1 MMNKRSY
8 TILLAATL
16 LASMIVLPAQA
27 GNNNPNKWLGSPAY
41 VLNILGKKADW
52 SANGDFSNP
61 DRHTMFV
68 PMGSEESTAEVRLWI
83 SQAPKGS
90 DSPFMVLDGN
100 AFDDGDLS
108 LQMADGYYEVYAVA
122 LGKPVK
128 ESSYITGTVADP
140 NDGSALMFLG
150 GVNAAELKPHG
161 KQPVWEEYSN
171 LFYIT
176 EAQMAAY
183 LEAMGFDPVRAADL
197 AAQIM
202 AFFSPDYT
210 EIAYYDAE
218 GNPVYGIWIY
228 DFYEFIAN
236 YLQYLMV
243 DGDPDISN
251 VLDGEYYWNLKNN
264 GIRHIQ
270 IRFYKVK
277 PRDWVYLPLE

>member
-1 MMNKRSY
+1 MLIS
-8 TILLAATL
+8 ILMLSSATY
-16 LASMIVLPAQA
+16 LPTVRA
-27 GNNNPNKWLGSPAY
+27 GNNNPNKWLGSPSY
-41 VLNILGKKADW
+41 VLNVLGKKADW

-61 DRHTMFV
+61 ERHTMFV
-68 PMGSEESTAEVRLWI
+68 PMGSGESSAQVNLWI

-90 DSPFMVLDGN
+90 DSPFMVHDGN
-100 AFDDGDLS
+100 AFGDGQLS
-108 LQMADGYYEVYAVA
+108 LQMADGYFEVYAVA
-122 LGKPVK
+122 LGKPVST
-128 ESSYITGTVADP
+128 SSYITGTVVDP

-183 LEAMGFDPVRAADL
+183 LEAMGFDPARAADL

-202 AFFSPDYT
+202 GFFSDYQWVAF
-210 EIAYYDAE
+210 IDSE

-236 YLQYLMV
+236 YLQYLMM

-277 PRDWVYLPLE
+277 SRDWVYLPLE

>member
-1 MMNKRSY
+1 MNKRSY
-8 TILLAATL
+8 TVVLAATL
-16 LASMIVLPAQA
+16 LASMIALPVQA

-41 VLNILGKKADW
+41 VLNILGKKDDW

-68 PMGSEESTAEVRLWI
+68 PMGSAESTAEVRLWI
-83 SQAPKGS
+83 SQAPKRS
-90 DSPFMVLDGN
+90 DYPFMVLDGN

-140 NDGSALMFLG
+140 NDGSGLIFLG
-150 GVNAAELKPHG
+150 GVDAAELKPHG

-183 LEAMGFDPVRAADL
+183 LEAMGFDPARAADL

-202 AFFSPDYT
+202 AFFSPDYI

-277 PRDWVYLPLE
+277 SRDWVYLPPAE

>member
-1 MMNKRSY
+1 MTYKKG
-8 TILLAATL
+8 LAVVL
-16 LASMIVLPAQA
+16 LASLLAGIFIAPASA
-27 GNNNPNKWLGSPAY
+27 GNNNPNKWLGSPTY

-68 PMGSEESTAEVRLWI
+68 PMGSAETSAEVQLWI
-83 SQAPKGS
+83 SQAPKAS
-90 DSPFMVLDGN
+90 EYPFMVLDGN
-100 AFDDGDLS
+100 AFDDGQLS

-122 LGKPVK
+122 LGKPVAT
-128 ESSYITGTVADP
+128 SSYITGTVADP

-150 GVNAAELKPHG
+150 GVDAAELRPHG

-176 EAQMAAY
+176 EAQMAVY
-183 LEAMGFDPVRAADL
+183 FEAMGFDSTRSADL
-197 AAQIM
+197 ASQIM
-202 AFFSPDYT
+202 TIFSDYQQVAF
-210 EIAYYDAE
+210 YDVD

-236 YLQYLMV
+236 YLQYLLV

-270 IRFYKVK
+270 IRFYKVRS
-277 PRDWVYLPLE
+277 RDWVYLPLV

>member
-1 MMNKRSY
+1 MAYKKGL
-8 TILLAATL
+8 TVILLASL
-16 LASMIVLPAQA
+16 LAGMIIVPASA
-27 GNNNPNKWLGSPAY
+27 GNNNPNKWLGSPTY

-68 PMGSEESTAEVRLWI
+68 PMGSAEASAEVQLWI

-90 DSPFMVLDGN
+90 EYPFMVLDGN
-100 AFDDGDLS
+100 AFDDGQLS

-122 LGKPVK
+122 LGKPVAA
-128 ESSYITGTVADP
+128 SSYITGTVADP

-150 GVNAAELKPHG
+150 GVDAAELRPHG

-183 LEAMGFDPVRAADL
+183 FEAMGFDSARSADL
-197 AAQIM
+197 ASQIM
-202 AFFSPDYT
+202 TIFSDYQQVAF
-210 EIAYYDAE
+210 YDAD

-243 DGDPDISN
+243 EGDPDISN

-270 IRFYKVK
+270 IRFYKVRS
-277 PRDWVYLPLE
+277 RDWVYLPLV